1 MDEKFYRKEKP
12 LWRRPESWFKKLIS
26 NNFFKFVL
34 LPLFIMLFFFFI
46 SDKGP
51 LKRIQ
56 LENER
61 KILEEKVKQA
71 KAEQERL
78 KNQLKLLETDNF
90 YIEKAAREKHNMAKE
105 GETVYK
111 LKKNQ

>member
-1 MDEKFYRKEKP
+1 
-12 LWRRPESWFKKLIS
+12 
-26 NNFFKFVL
+26 
-34 LPLFIMLFFFFI
+34 MLFFFFI